1 MTPTQ
6 PTESQILHSYLLQPS
21 PLPTI
26 LPYTSFL
33 ALLPKHPPSLQTT
46 HATELKRLY
55 RDLEF
60 QRAVIVDDVRRRIES
75 ECTKS
80 VSLTAQLARQVRRE
94 ENVKQQRQRQRQRQR
109 NRNRKRKRGP
119 ENEHDHDHEDTT
131 YTSDDDE
138 CTDDNNSDTNTRS
151 HLDID
156 IDIDIQTDTA
166 LHDGVPLSNTLVH
179 QPTGPSKHKQKHGN
193 GLYHDGSSL
202 LHAMDKASRDLDA
215 EIADLEADIDDLRS
229 ACQGTVGGLSDL
241 RYGRFG
247 RARGSR
253 GNGVDDIGTGNGNGN
268 GSEDA
273 VADEVLAALDEFK
286 AVLAGT

>member
-6 PTESQILHSYLLQPS
+6 PTESQILHSYLLHPS

-26 LPYTSFL
+26 LPYTAFL
-33 ALLPKHPPSLQTT
+33 ALLPKHPSSLQTT

-80 VSLTAQLARQVRRE
+80 ISLTARLARQVRWE
-94 ENVKQQRQRQRQRQR
+94 ENLKQQRQRQRQRK
-109 NRNRKRKRGP
+109 RKRKRGP
-119 ENEHDHDHEDTT
+119 EHEHEHDHEDT
-131 YTSDDDE
+131 YTSDDE
-138 CTDDNNSDTNTRS
+138 CTDTDTNTRS

-156 IDIDIQTDTA
+156 IDIDIQADTA
-166 LHDGVPLSNTLVH
+166 LHDGVPLSNTLIQ
-179 QPTGPSKHKQKHGN
+179 QPTGPSKHKHS
-193 GLYHDGSSL
+193 LYHDGPSL
-202 LHAMDKASRDLDA
+202 LLAMDKATRDLDS
-215 EIADLEADIDDLRS
+215 EIADLEAEIDDLRS
-229 ACQGTVGGLSDL
+229 ACQSTVGGLSDL

-247 RARGSR
+247 RARGS
-253 GNGVDDIGTGNGNGN
+253 GNGVDDVGIGNGN

-286 AVLAGT
+286 AMLAGT